1 MISNILSVCFLMVLL
16 YVTILYK
23 SSAACALM
31 LLLLLCMVLGL
42 GKFLYAVFCL
52 KFRFPTALAKT
63 FQKDT
68 CPFTILVKNTGF
80 FPVSGLSMDLYLL
93 DAQKNLVQSSV
104 LRFCASGKKITPVSG
119 TITSE
124 LYGKFQIAGKHLRL
138 HSPFSLLQFPL
149 PGKFSCQVFFY
160 PTALPLDVQVKETT
174 RYFAAESQGFEEIL
188 PGGTLLP
195 SNEIREFLPGD
206 KMRQIHWKLS
216 ARTGSLLVRDPGR
229 PEGFP
234 VLVFLQL
241 QALHTKDSARQFSR
255 FLEFTVSLSFSLLEA
270 RCNHLVIWF
279 DAKNQSLVRYPV
291 RTEEEHTLCI
301 YALLHETLYEDKKD
315 LYDFYAEEYPCDTY
329 CTRLLLCTDL
339 TLGFDTQSPCPFT
352 NDMTIP
358 V

>member
-1 MISNILSVCFLMVLL
+1 MISNILSICFLMVLL

-23 SSAACALM
+23 STAACALM
-31 LLLLLCMVLGL
+31 LLLLLCMILGL

-52 KFRFPTALAKT
+52 KFRFPTVLAET
-63 FQKDT
+63 FQKNT

-80 FPVSGLSMDLYLL
+80 FPVSGLSMDVCLL

-104 LRFCASGKKITPVSG
+104 LHFCVPGKKTTPVSG
-119 TITSE
+119 TVTSK
-124 LYGKFQIAGKHLRL
+124 LYGKFQIEGKNLRL
-138 HSPFSLLQFPL
+138 HSSFSFLNFHL
-149 PGKFSCQVFFY
+149 PGKFRYQVFFY
-160 PTALPLDVQVKETT
+160 PTAIPLDVRIKETT

-188 PGGTLLP
+188 PGGALLP

-216 ARTGSLLVRDPGR
+216 ARTGNILVRDLGR

-241 QALHTKDSARQFSR
+241 QALPPKDSARQFSR
-255 FLEFTVSLSFSLLEA
+255 FLEFAVSLSFSLFEA
-270 RCNHLVIWF
+270 RCHHFVIWF
-279 DAKNQSLVRYPV
+279 DEKNQRLVRYPV
-291 RTEEEHTLCI
+291 RTEEELTLCI
-301 YALLHETLYEDKKD
+301 YALLHETLYEGKKD
-315 LYDFYAEEYPCDTY
+315 LYDFYTEEYPGDTY

-339 TLGFDTQSPCPFT
+339 TLSFDTQSPCPFT